1 MKTTSSWSVRV
12 LILAATIVVAGIV
25 SADGQIQV
33 NSTSPS
39 AAPQGTI
46 NLNVTVNGNGF
57 KKGAKAQWFVT
68 GTTNPGGVTV
78 NSTAFNGSGQLTAN
92 ITIASGATISG
103 YDVSVTN
110 ADGRTGK
117 GTDLFA
123 VTQSSGDNATS
134 NVYDTLNAVTPVCPN
149 PPCETLL
156 HSDSALSAGS
166 TAYSATK
173 SGSIASEVTS
183 IEWELDLTKQAVRTV
198 YLTFSQPVSGSESQP
213 VPDGYYP
220 ALVFSRCF
228 PAYRGA
234 EESWPMTLG
243 TNSVCSLRAHFSVG
257 SQEYYLVMSPNGT
270 YPGTGWASVT
280 CNQVDSTGVCN
291 DWTAVPNLS
300 ADPNNYPAVAQLLS
314 VSSRN
319 QTQTSVGFYYNT
331 FNIHVTR
338 P

>member
-1 MKTTSSWSVRV
+1 MKTTSSWSVQL
-12 LILAATIVVAGIV
+12 LILAATFVVIGTL
-25 SADGQIQV
+25 SAEGQVQV
-33 NSTSPS
+33 KTTSPTS
-39 AAPQGTI
+39 APQGTI

-57 KKGAKAQWFVT
+57 KRGAKAQWFVT

-78 NSTAFNGSGQLTAN
+78 NSTSFISSTQITAN
-92 ITIASGATISG
+92 ITVSSTATVSGF
-103 YDVSVTN
+103 DVQVTN

-123 VTQSSGDNATS
+123 VTQSSSSNATS
-134 NVYDTLNAVTPVCPN
+134 NVYDTLNAVTPVCGN

-156 HSDSALSAGS
+156 RSDSAVSGGSNAYS
-166 TAYSATK
+166 TAK
-173 SGSIASEVTS
+173 NGSIVSDVTG

-198 YLTFSQPVSGSESQP
+198 YLTLSQPVSGSESQP

-228 PAYRGA
+228 PAYGGA

-243 TNSVCSLRAHFSVG
+243 TNSVCSLRAHFQVG
-257 SQEYYLVMSPNGT
+257 SQEYYLVMSPNGH

-280 CNQVDSTGVCN
+280 CNQVDSSGVCK

-300 ADPNNYPAVAQLLS
+300 ADSNNYPAVAELLS
-314 VSSRN
+314 VSGT
-319 QTQTSVGFYYNT
+319 TQTPVGFYYNT
-331 FNIHVTR
+331 FNLHVTR

>member
-1 MKTTSSWSVRV
+1 MKNQSLRFWG
-12 LILAATIVVAGIV
+12 LLCACLLASAAFATA
-25 SADGQIQV
+25 QIQV
-33 NSTSPS
+33 NSTNPNT
-39 AAPQGTI
+39 APQGTT
-46 NLNVTVNGNGF
+46 NLNVTVSGSGF
-57 KKGAKAQWFVT
+57 KKGAKAQWFVS

-78 NSTAFNGSGQLTAN
+78 NSTTFNSSSQMTAN
-92 ITIASGATISG
+92 ISISTTAVTSGF
-103 YDVSVTN
+103 DVVVTN
-110 ADGRTGK
+110 TDGRTGV
-117 GTDLFA
+117 GRDAFT
-123 VTQSSGDNATS
+123 VTQSFSYNVTS
-134 NVYDTLNAVTPVCPN
+134 NVYDTLNAVTPVCGN

-156 HSDSALSAGS
+156 HSDSALSVGS

-173 SGSIASEVTS
+173 SGSIISQVTN
-183 IEWELDLTKQAVRTV
+183 IEWELDLIKQAVRTV
-198 YLTFSQPVSGSESQP
+198 YLTFSQPVSGSQSDP

-228 PAYRGA
+228 PAYGGA

-243 TNSVCSLRAHFSVG
+243 TNSVCSLRAHFNVG
-257 SQEYYLVMSPNGT
+257 SQEYYLVMSPNGS

-300 ADPNNYPAVAQLLS
+300 ADPNNYPAVAELLS
-314 VSSRN
+314 VSTSKRTT
-319 QTQTSVGFYYNT
+319 TQTPVGFYYNT

>member
-1 MKTTSSWSVRV
+1 MQITSSWSLQRLALVTTFVV
-12 LILAATIVVAGIV
+12 LSVASVG
-25 SADGQIQV
+25 AQIQV
-33 NSTSPS
+33 NSTSPNS
-39 AAPQGTI
+39 AAQGTI

-57 KKGAKAQWFVT
+57 KKGAKAQWFIT

-78 NSTAFNGSGQLTAN
+78 NSTTFNGSSSLTAN

-103 YDVSVTN
+103 YDVAVTN

-123 VTQSSGDNATS
+123 VTQSSSSNVTS
-134 NVYDTLNAVTPVCPN
+134 NVYDTLNAVTPVCGN

-156 HSDSALSAGS
+156 HSDSALSGGS
-166 TAYSATK
+166 SAYSTVK
-173 SGSIASEVTS
+173 NSIASDVTS
-183 IEWELDLTKQAVRTV
+183 IEWELNLTEQAVRTV
-198 YLTFSQPVSGSESQP
+198 YLTFSHPVSGSESQP

-228 PAYRGA
+228 PAYGGA

-243 TNSVCSLRAHFSVG
+243 TNSVCSLRAHFQVG
-257 SQEYYLVMSPNGT
+257 SQEYYLVMSPNGH

-280 CNQVDSTGVCN
+280 CNQVNSTGVCK

-300 ADPNNYPAVAQLLS
+300 ADPNNYPAVAELLS
-314 VSSRN
+314 VSGT
-319 QTQTSVGFYYNT
+319 TQTPVGFYYNT

>member
-1 MKTTSSWSVRV
+1 MKTTSSWSVRM
-12 LILAATIVVAGIV
+12 LILAATFVVAGKV
-25 SADGQIQV
+25 SANAQIQV

-39 AAPQGTI
+39 AAPQGTT

-103 YDVSVTN
+103 YDVAVTN

-123 VTQSSGDNATS
+123 VTQSFGGNVTS
-134 NVYDTLNAVTPVCPN
+134 YVYDTLNAVTPVCGN

-156 HSDSALSAGS
+156 HSDSALSFGS
-166 TAYSATK
+166 NTYSTVK
-173 SGSIASEVTS
+173 NSIGSAVGT
-183 IEWELDLTKQAVRTV
+183 IEWDLNLTEQAVRTV
-198 YLTFSQPVSGSESQP
+198 YLTFSHPLSGSESRP

-228 PAYRGA
+228 PAYAGG

-257 SQEYYLVMSPNGT
+257 SQEYYLVMSPNGH

-280 CNQVDSTGVCN
+280 CNKVNSTGVCN

-314 VSSRN
+314 VSGS
-319 QTQTSVGFYYNT
+319 TQTSVGFYYNT
-331 FNIHVTR
+331 FNVHVTL

>member
-1 MKTTSSWSVRV
+1 MTNQSLRF
-12 LILAATIVVAGIV
+12 LAFLCACLLACAVFATA
-25 SADGQIQV
+25 QIQV
-33 NSTSPS
+33 NSTNPN
-39 AAPQGTI
+39 AAPQGTT
-46 NLNVTVNGNGF
+46 NLNVTINGSGF
-57 KKGAKAQWFVT
+57 KKGAQAKWFVS

-78 NSTAFNGSGQLTAN
+78 NSTTFNSSSQLTAN
-92 ITIASGATISG
+92 VTISTTAVTSG
-103 YDVSVTN
+103 FDVVVTN
-110 ADGRTGK
+110 SDGRTGV
-117 GTDLFA
+117 GRDAFT
-123 VTQSSGDNATS
+123 VTQSFSYNVTS
-134 NVYDTLNAVTPVCPN
+134 NVYDTLNAVTPVCGN

-156 HSDSALSAGS
+156 HSDSALSFGS

-173 SGSIASEVTS
+173 SGSIISRVTN

-198 YLTFSQPVSGSESQP
+198 YLTFSQPISGSKSDP

-228 PAYRGA
+228 PAYGGA

-257 SQEYYLVMSPNGT
+257 SQEYYLVMSPNGN

-291 DWTAVPNLS
+291 DWTAVTNLS
-300 ADPNNYPAVAQLLS
+300 ADPNNYPAVAELLS
-314 VSSRN
+314 VNGS
-319 QTQTSVGFYYNT
+319 TQTSVGFYYNT

>member
-1 MKTTSSWSVRV
+1 MAGGAKVKTTSSIRLLLVATV
-12 LILAATIVVAGIV
+12 LFSTLSAA
-25 SADGQIQV
+25 GQIQV
-33 NSTSPS
+33 TSANPS
-39 AAPQGTI
+39 AAAQGTV
-46 NLNVTVNGNGF
+46 NLNVTISGNGF
-57 KKGAKAQWFVT
+57 KKGAKAQWFIT

-78 NSTAFNGSGQLTAN
+78 NSTTFTGSSSLTAN

-103 YDVSVTN
+103 YDVAVTN

-123 VTQSSGDNATS
+123 VTQSSSSNATS
-134 NVYDTLNAVTPVCPN
+134 NVYDTVNAVTPVCGN

-156 HSDSALSAGS
+156 HSDSALSGGS
-166 TAYSATK
+166 SAYSTVK
-173 SGSIASEVTS
+173 NSIASDVTS
-183 IEWELDLTKQAVRTV
+183 IEWELNLTEQAVRTV
-198 YLTFSQPVSGSESQP
+198 HLTFSQPVSGSESQP

-228 PAYRGA
+228 PAYGGA

-243 TNSVCSLRAHFSVG
+243 TNSVCSLRAHFQVG
-257 SQEYYLVMSPNGT
+257 SQEYYLVMSPNGH

-280 CNQVDSTGVCN
+280 CNQVDSSGVCK

-300 ADPNNYPAVAQLLS
+300 ADPNNYPAVAELLS
-314 VSSRN
+314 VSGT
-319 QTQTSVGFYYNT
+319 TQTRVGFYYNT

>member
-1 MKTTSSWSVRV
+1 MITTSSLRLFALSVTF
-12 LILAATIVVAGIV
+12 LLAGAVG
-25 SADGQIQV
+25 ADGQIQV
-33 NSTSPS
+33 NSTSPNS
-39 AAPQGTI
+39 AAQGTV
-46 NLNVTVNGNGF
+46 NLNVTIRGNGF
-57 KKGAKAQWFVT
+57 KKGAKAQWFIT

-78 NSTAFNGSGQLTAN
+78 NSTTFTGSSSLTAN

-103 YDVSVTN
+103 YDVAVTN

-123 VTQSSGDNATS
+123 VTQSFGGNATS
-134 NVYDTLNAVTPVCPN
+134 NVYDTLNAVTPVCGN

-156 HSDSALSAGS
+156 HSDSALSGGS
-166 TAYSATK
+166 SAYSTVK
-173 SGSIASEVTS
+173 NSIASDVGS
-183 IEWELDLTKQAVRTV
+183 IEWELNLTEQAVRTV

-228 PAYRGA
+228 PAYGGA
-234 EESWPMTLG
+234 EESWPTTLG
-243 TNSVCSLRAHFSVG
+243 TNSVCSLRAHFQVG
-257 SQEYYLVMSPNGT
+257 SQEYYLVMSPNGR

-280 CNQVDSTGVCN
+280 CNQVNSAGVCK

-314 VSSRN
+314 VSGS
-319 QTQTSVGFYYNT
+319 TQSSVGFYYNT
-331 FNIHVTR
+331 FNIHVTL